1 MAAVN
6 DVPVSLTAILSDLCD
21 DTDSNLLYIH
31 SVPKHC
37 CKCITFTYNM
47 NFSSTLT
54 IWMPPSC
61 QLTTCHVTKTA
72 GIEAFFLIQKND
84 GARAGTNCLF
94 KDRSGKSG
102 SILQRSLSKLA
113 SDVCDPLSSD
123 FSVVDCVNR
132 KIKVWDLAAALDPRA
147 PTGTLCVRTLVVS
160 MAASCG

>member
-1 MAAVN
+1 MW
-6 DVPVSLTAILSDLCD
+6 LK
-21 DTDSNLLYIH
+21 LLGL
-31 SVPKHC
+31 K
-37 CKCITFTYNM
+37 
-47 NFSSTLT
+47 L
-54 IWMPPSC
+54 
-61 QLTTCHVTKTA
+61 
-72 GIEAFFLIQKND
+72 FLIQKND

-160 MAASCG
+160 MAASCGWKRCLASFEWICSKYYTWTICTPRWYYLLCTVELGNEMMESLARSLCSREFL